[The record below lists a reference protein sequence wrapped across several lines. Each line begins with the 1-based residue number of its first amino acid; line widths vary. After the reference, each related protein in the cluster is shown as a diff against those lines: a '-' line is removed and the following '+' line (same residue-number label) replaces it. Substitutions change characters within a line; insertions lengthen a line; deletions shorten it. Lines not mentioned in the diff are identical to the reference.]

1 MGFTTVAGFAL
12 TFIFHIISLAVEA
25 PLTSKTIFNVNNII
39 A

>member
-1 MGFTTVAGFAL
+1 MGFNTVTVFAL
-12 TFIFHIISLAVEA
+12 TFLFYIISLAVEA